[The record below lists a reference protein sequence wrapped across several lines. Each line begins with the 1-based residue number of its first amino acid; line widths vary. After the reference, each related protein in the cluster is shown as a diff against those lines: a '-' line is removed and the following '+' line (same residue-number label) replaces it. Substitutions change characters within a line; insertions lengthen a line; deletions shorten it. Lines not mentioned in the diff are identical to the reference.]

1 MGINYATNTDL
12 FEYPTNQINSTN
24 DTLSEQSI
32 SRIKKTT
39 KDSIREEGLSQEH
52 FIETI
57 DDNGNTFRYLSKM
70 AIEKLTYGQMSRS
83 KLQYLIRKGNV
94 FKEHG
99 APIPTLIEI
108 TNSFNQPMYLIQLE
122 AFLDYVMNRAETD
135 AKEKETKDKELAE
148 KNNLIFKKL
157 GLKVK

>member
-32 SRIKKTT
+32 SRVKKAT

-57 DDNGNTFRYLSKM
+57 DDNGNTFRYL
-70 AIEKLTYGQMSRS
+70 
-83 KLQYLIRKGNV
+83 
-94 FKEHG
+94 
-99 APIPTLIEI
+99 
-108 TNSFNQPMYLIQLE
+108 
-122 AFLDYVMNRAETD
+122 
-135 AKEKETKDKELAE
+135 
-148 KNNLIFKKL
+148 
-157 GLKVK
+157 

>member
-12 FEYPTNQINSTN
+12 FEYPTNQINSQN
-24 DTLSEQSI
+24 DTLSEQAI
-32 SRIKKTT
+32 SRLKQVT

-70 AIEKLTYGQMSRS
+70 AIEKLTYGQMS
-83 KLQYLIRKGNV
+83 KNQLQYLIKKGNV
-94 FKEHG
+94 FKEYG
-99 APIPTLIEI
+99 AIPTLIEI
-108 TNSFNQPMYLIQLE
+108 TNSFNQRMYLMQLE
-122 AFLDYVMNRAETD
+122 TFLEYIENRVETD
-135 AKEKETKDKELAE
+135 AKEKKRKDKELAE